1 MKHIKEYR
9 EFVNE
14 SFHMPDGTPIGVDH
28 LHRPITGTYPPS
40 SLDESKIGDIYIM
53 AAEAPNSATFKKE
66 FVKEYGEVK
75 GSKEEKDLNA
85 WLKNVW
91 DERPTNEG
99 Q

>member
-1 MKHIKEYR
+1 MTPKINIVHYSEVIDNQGKEVGS
-9 EFVNE
+9 EK
-14 SFHMPDGTPIGVDH
+14 P
-28 LHRPITGTYPPS
+28 
-40 SLDESKIGDIYIM
+40 KDILRVLR
-53 AAEAPNSATFKKE
+53 NSATFKKE